1 MRWPCCSRTDGPI
14 GAAPLACIQFLG
26 CHQHCLRPMEL
37 NGQPVPLDFAGIAEI
52 DGSLSSVAAGDGRVD
67 VAVVEHLRVQVP
79 AAARTAWLEAEQ
91 GSWEPWLNRQP
102 GFLGRDLSWDGEHE
116 QGQLLIHWAS
126 REQWLAI
133 PRQEL
138 DLVQERFERLAHAAL
153 VRLGATPPL
162 AEQPDLGVNPFPL
175 VYEGELPPLPQ
186 AGLTPEQTN
195 SRESEFGVQPSG
207 PKPKEPTAPET

>member
-1 MRWPCCSRTDGPI
+1 
-14 GAAPLACIQFLG
+14 
-26 CHQHCLRPMEL
+26 MEL

-52 DGSLSSVAAGDGRVD
+52 DGSLRSVAAGDGRVD

-79 AAARTAWLEAEQ
+79 AAARAAWLEAEQ

-116 QGQLLIHWAS
+116 EGQLLIHWAS

-138 DLVQERFERLAHAAL
+138 DAVQEHFEQLAHAAL

-162 AEQPDLGVNPFPL
+162 QDNAGLGANPFPL
-175 VYEGELPPLPQ
+175 VYEGELPPLPP
-186 AGLTPEQTN
+186 AGLDPAQ
-195 SRESEFGVQPSG
+195 SSLREAEIGVQRAG
-207 PKPKEPTAPET
+207 PEPTEPEPTELERIELAAAPES

>member
-1 MRWPCCSRTDGPI
+1 
-14 GAAPLACIQFLG
+14 
-26 CHQHCLRPMEL
+26 MEL

-52 DGSLSSVAAGDGRVD
+52 DGSLRGVAVGDGRVD

-79 AAARTAWLEAEQ
+79 AAARAAWLEAEQ
-91 GSWEPWLNRQP
+91 GSWEPWLQQQP
-102 GFLGRDLSWDGEHE
+102 GFLGRDLSWDGDNE

-138 DLVQERFERLAHAAL
+138 DRVQERFERLAHAAL
-153 VRLGATPPL
+153 LRLGAT
-162 AEQPDLGVNPFPL
+162 AQQVQQQVQQQGLGANPFPL

-186 AGLTPEQTN
+186 PSLGEAAIGGQSSGT
-195 SRESEFGVQPSG
+195 ESM
-207 PKPKEPTAPET
+207 EPTAPES